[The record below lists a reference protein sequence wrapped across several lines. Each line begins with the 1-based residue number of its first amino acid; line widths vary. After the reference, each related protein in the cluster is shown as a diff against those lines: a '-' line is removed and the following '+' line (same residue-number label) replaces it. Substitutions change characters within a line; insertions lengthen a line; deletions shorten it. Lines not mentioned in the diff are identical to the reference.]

1 MAKKFE
7 DIKITND
14 VLSTVGEFKAIV
26 APGRKRPILDKSS
39 HGKLILKK
47 YDDGAAMYEHVT
59 LFRVK
64 DKKTLPPKEIKEH
77 TVQGPQW
84 TPPSSVGFVMGAQS
98 KAHRIWL
105 ATKPTDD
112 KEGLLGKNSD
122 PSIYARELT
131 TAVSHG
137 WTARE
142 PKENE
147 TYGCTDRGPIVV
159 LTPPSSPKF
168 MRMTDLQ
175 KVLDIN
181 SDWNGFP
188 ISLSKL
194 KRLSTPVY
202 QRFKEFL
209 EENKLDRDD
218 FDDSLLEIVVNTKV
232 LPLIEDGCLSLNELS
247 ETSYDTTRELLEDK
261 EIIIL
266 LSEGALE
273 YDELVSIYSEYIE
286 DSDSSLGEFSFNKLY
301 SLISSNQEEFSTLL
315 FELNLNIDNIIKLYS
330 DDYHMFCAFAN
341 DNAISFF
348 QEYRAEIEME
358 YMIEIYHDNP
368 DLFFALINDEED
380 VIQDLGIHDFIE
392 QYEQAQCKIE
402 EIPED
407 DPYNGAY
414 SAYDM
419 VRSWVI
425 EDNCPDEFLLG
436 NSSSDEEG
444 YDW

>member
-1 MAKKFE
+1 M
-7 DIKITND
+7 
-14 VLSTVGEFKAIV
+14 LS
-26 APGRKRPILDKSS
+26 
-39 HGKLILKK
+39 
-47 YDDGAAMYEHVT
+47 
-59 LFRVK
+59 
-64 DKKTLPPKEIKEH
+64 
-77 TVQGPQW
+77 
-84 TPPSSVGFVMGAQS
+84 
-98 KAHRIWL
+98 
-105 ATKPTDD
+105 
-112 KEGLLGKNSD
+112 
-122 PSIYARELT
+122 
-131 TAVSHG
+131 

-159 LTPPSSPKF
+159 LTPPSSPQF
-168 MRMTDLQ
+168 MRMTNLQ
-175 KVLDIN
+175 KVLDVN

-266 LSEGALE
+266 LSEGILE
-273 YDELVSIYSEYIE
+273 YDELVAIYSEYIE
-286 DSDSSLGEFSFNKLY
+286 DSDNSLGEFSFNKLY

-315 FELNLNIDNIIKLYS
+315 FELNLNIDDIIRLYS

-348 QEYRAEIEME
+348 QEYSTEIDME
-358 YMIEIYHDNP
+358 YMMKIYSDNP
-368 DLFFALINDEED
+368 ELFFALIKDEED
-380 VIQDLGIHDFIE
+380 VIQNLGIDDFIA

-425 EDNCPDEFLLG
+425 DDSCPDECLLG